1 MMIKPIFFVLLCYS
15 LLMNISW
22 AAPHSHPDFQ
32 STRDDIE
39 LKSTATATW
48 LAFIEV
54 YDAALYAQP
63 DAQAENIL
71 NGNGPFSLEILYKV
85 SLSKSQLIE
94 GADVA
99 LGRQHSEQ
107 QRASYQS
114 DVDALHAFYQDVTEG
129 DRFRLDIAPTDGL
142 SLFFNDQLVY
152 QNTSIDFARYYVG
165 LWLAENPLSDRVR
178 LGSLD
183 W

>member
-1 MMIKPIFFVLLCYS
+1 MIIKPIFFVFLCYS
-15 LLMNISW
+15 LLLNISW

-63 DAQAENIL
+63 DAQAENVL

-114 DVDALHAFYQDVTEG
+114 DVDALHAFYQNVTEG
-129 DRFRLDIAPTDGL
+129 DRFRLDITPTDGL

-178 LGSLD
+178 LGLLD

>member
-1 MMIKPIFFVLLCYS
+1 MMIKPIFFVLFCYS
-15 LLMNISW
+15 LLLNISW
-22 AAPHSHPDFQ
+22 AATHSHPDFQ

-48 LAFIEV
+48 LVFIEV
-54 YDAALYAQP
+54 YEAALYAQP
-63 DAQAENIL
+63 DAQAEQVL
-71 NGNGPFSLEILYKV
+71 NGNGPFSLEIIYKV

-114 DVDALHAFYQDVTEG
+114 DVDALHDFYQDVTEG

-142 SLFFNDQLVY
+142 SLFFNNELVY
-152 QNTSIDFARYYVG
+152 QNTSIDFARYYAG
-165 LWLAENPLSDRVR
+165 LWLAESPLSDHVR
-178 LGSLD
+178 LGLLD

>member
-1 MMIKPIFFVLLCYS
+1 MIKPIFFVFLCYS
-15 LLMNISW
+15 LLLNISW
-22 AAPHSHPDFQ
+22 ATPHSHPDFQ

-48 LAFIEV
+48 LAFIKV

-63 DAQAENIL
+63 HAQAEEVL
-71 NGNGPFSLEILYKV
+71 NDNRPFSLEILYKV

-107 QRASYQS
+107 QRDTYQS
-114 DVDALHAFYQDVTEG
+114 DVDTLHTFYQDVTEG
-129 DRFRLDIAPTDGL
+129 DRFRLDITPTDGL
-142 SLFFNDQLVY
+142 SLFFNDELVY

-178 LGSLD
+178 AGLLD